1 MRRCVAPTSPT
12 SEAASQA
19 PKRRVLHRA
28 RAYGAPKSTMAS
40 ASTSCAMAG
49 VPRMTAAFLAVTC
62 RHNWALASH
71 CGTQGAAAACT
82 AAAVQFEMPQVPG
95 TERGATVPATMH
107 VVRNQRFATQID
119 ALPL

>member
-1 MRRCVAPTSPT
+1 MRTPT

-19 PKRRVLHRA
+19 PKRRMLHRA

-62 RHNWALASH
+62 RHNVSH

-82 AAAVQFEMPQVPG
+82 TAAVQLELHSCC
-95 TERGATVPATMH
+95 ATRRARHRARRHSTG
-107 VVRNQRFATQID
+107 NNACG
-119 ALPL
+119 